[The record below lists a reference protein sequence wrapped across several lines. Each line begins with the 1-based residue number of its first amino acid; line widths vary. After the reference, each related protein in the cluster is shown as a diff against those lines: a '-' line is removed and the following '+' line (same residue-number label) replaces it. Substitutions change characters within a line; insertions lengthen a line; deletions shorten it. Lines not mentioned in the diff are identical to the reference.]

1 MIPVGS
7 QKTED
12 VIGTAL
18 IARCVEQDQ
27 DAYNELFTRYNRRI
41 FNTAYRILG
50 DEASAE
56 DAMQET
62 LLNIYRGIANFRGDA
77 KISTWISRI
86 TVNVCL
92 GMLRKGKNRQFVD
105 IENDTAQELPAELT
119 SAIDPLEHTK
129 HQEMKS
135 LVQATFS
142 RMSQKQR
149 QVVRLHDLEGNT
161 IQEIAGIIRVPA
173 GTVKSR
179 LFYGRQEFK
188 AIFNFLTNQNTDTVP
203 VTVN

>member
-105 IENDTAQELPAELT
+105 IDDDDAQELPAELT
-119 SAIDPLEHTK
+119 SSIDPLEHTK
-129 HQEMKS
+129 HQEIKS
-135 LVQATFS
+135 LVKATFN
-142 RMSQKQR
+142 RMSEKQR

-188 AIFNFLTNQNTDTVP
+188 AIFNFLTNQNTDAIP

>member
-62 LLNIYRGIANFRGDA
+62 LLNIYRGIANFR
-77 KISTWISRI
+77 
-86 TVNVCL
+86 
-92 GMLRKGKNRQFVD
+92 
-105 IENDTAQELPAELT
+105 
-119 SAIDPLEHTK
+119 
-129 HQEMKS
+129 
-135 LVQATFS
+135 
-142 RMSQKQR
+142 
-149 QVVRLHDLEGNT
+149 
-161 IQEIAGIIRVPA
+161 
-173 GTVKSR
+173 
-179 LFYGRQEFK
+179 
-188 AIFNFLTNQNTDTVP
+188 
-203 VTVN
+203 